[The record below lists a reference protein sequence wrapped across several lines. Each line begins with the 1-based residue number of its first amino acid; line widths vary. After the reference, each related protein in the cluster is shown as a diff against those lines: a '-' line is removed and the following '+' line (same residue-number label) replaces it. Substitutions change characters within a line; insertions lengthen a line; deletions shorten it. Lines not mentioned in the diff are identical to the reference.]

1 MASLRKFGGMT
12 VSPDIVGMGVCT
24 VDYLVAVPRMP
35 RNNENMKATSYL
47 RQSGG
52 LASSAL
58 VAAARLGARTKIIAR
73 IGSDD
78 DGEFIRR
85 ELDEEGVDTAQL
97 LAQPGTGSHV
107 SVILVNEQTGDRS
120 IVTRPP
126 TGSPIS
132 PQDLTRDD
140 ITRAKV
146 LFVDDVSPATLQ
158 AAAWAREADMWVV
171 MDPACPYAVA
181 KQILPYVDVP
191 IVPEQWARD
200 WMPHQPDEIVVE
212 TLYKAG
218 ARMAVVTLGERGC
231 LVCSDEGLQAYP
243 SYPVEVV
250 DTTGAGDAFH
260 GAFMYALLQN
270 WDLGRRVR
278 FAAAVGAL
286 NCRALGGRTA
296 LPTRREV
303 DGFLAQYG

>member
-1 MASLRKFGGMT
+1 MDSLRKFGDMT

-24 VDYLVAVPRMP
+24 VDYLVVVPRMP

-58 VAAARLGARTKIIAR
+58 AAAARLGARTKIIAR

-132 PQDLTRDD
+132 PQDLTRED

-158 AAAWAREADMWVV
+158 AAAWAREAGMWVV

-218 ARMAVVTLGERGC
+218 ARIAIVTLGERGC

-270 WDLGRRVR
+270 WDLQRRVR
-278 FAAAVGAL
+278 FAAAVGAM